1 MSQIS
6 KSRCNCHLKS
16 NTCSQPLV
24 LWLHK
29 FVFLLSFSPVKITQT
44 ILNTF
49 RFQDQLLRPFKVLN
63 FVTEHLLKYNI
74 IEYIIHPH
82 PFVTITNTFIV
93 ECINHSF
100 WSFFWNKISL
110 FITWLNCSAAKT
122 RWAEANC
129 YVKAQLMI

>member
-1 MSQIS
+1 MVVKVSPGS
-6 KSRCNCHLKS
+6 
-16 NTCSQPLV
+16 LV

-49 RFQDQLLRPFKVLN
+49 HFQDQLLRPFKVLN

-82 PFVTITNTFIV
+82 PFVTITNTFISITHFDLFSEIKLV
-93 ECINHSF
+93 CL
-100 WSFFWNKISL
+100 SL
-110 FITWLNCSAAKT
+110 DLIVLLLEQDELKLTAMSRLNSWFRSNSAG
-122 RWAEANC
+122 NF
-129 YVKAQLMI
+129 